1 MADLANEQSH
11 TSEHVVTMIEKD
23 NEPTCWGCG
32 LHLLLPSYAPTFK
45 CGWCGA
51 ITGQHVWKH
60 ESKCFRWRR
69 LRDRC
74 FVCFLLVFMFFVIGG
89 GIWAMHPV
97 VFSFS
102 SLSGIFH
109 SIIAILLSISTV
121 STFSLVSFRCAG
133 TQPNILWGSYPLVG
147 KGDLVNYTFCHYCSK
162 PKSPR
167 THHCRTCG
175 VCVLDMDHHC
185 PFIGNCVGAGNHQH
199 FIAFLISAVVSTI
212 YIAIMKKQRRRR
224 LITVSTSDGKWH
236 GNWNSDYRV
245 SLQDLGLQDL
255 VEVEVEVDHPLV
267 SVNLCVQKHAS
278 FGFSVDGRIITSFTR
293 KCTNCCSP
301 YCRQIDANFNV
312 WILQS
317 REENGTINALPE
329 IGGDPSL
336 RNEADLDSLVQETI
350 RLATTV
356 KDTCSESCEKSE
368 PTMHYIGPQNTAS
381 VHKRWGRLLELK
393 NANL

>member
-1 MADLANEQSH
+1 MN
-11 TSEHVVTMIEKD
+11 MNMNI
-23 NEPTCWGCG
+23 
-32 LHLLLPSYAPTFK
+32 
-45 CGWCGA
+45 
-51 ITGQHVWKH
+51 
-60 ESKCFRWRR
+60 
-69 LRDRC
+69 
-74 FVCFLLVFMFFVIGG
+74 
-89 GIWAMHPV
+89 
-97 VFSFS
+97 
-102 SLSGIFH
+102 H
-109 SIIAILLSISTV
+109 S
-121 STFSLVSFRCAG
+121 R
-133 TQPNILWGSYPLVG
+133 
-147 KGDLVNYTFCHYCSK
+147 
-162 PKSPR
+162 
-167 THHCRTCG
+167 
-175 VCVLDMDHHC
+175 
-185 PFIGNCVGAGNHQH
+185 
-199 FIAFLISAVVSTI
+199 
-212 YIAIMKKQRRRR
+212 KKQRRRR

-312 WILQS
+312 IYIKP
-317 REENGTINALPE
+317 G
-329 IGGDPSL
+329 
-336 RNEADLDSLVQETI
+336 NEADLDSLVQETI